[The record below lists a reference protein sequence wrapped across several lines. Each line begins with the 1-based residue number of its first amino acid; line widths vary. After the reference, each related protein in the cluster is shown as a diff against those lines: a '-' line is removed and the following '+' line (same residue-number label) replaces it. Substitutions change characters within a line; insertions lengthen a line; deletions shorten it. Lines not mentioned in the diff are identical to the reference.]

1 MVIRIV
7 LFIAVSGLLFSSCNF
22 STNTGS
28 SSVDSV
34 NNVLKTKYS
43 NGAPRAEIPYKNG
56 KRNGKAT
63 EFYLTG
69 KVFQETDY
77 VNGMKHGFARKYYED
92 GVLLQETPYDS
103 NRVNGIQK
111 KYRKDGMLASEAPYF
126 HGAECIGLKEYYLNG
141 TLKEEYPTI
150 NIHPEDYLY
159 SQEEYRLVLTMS
171 EKVKDVTYYE
181 GELTDDKYIGGKAK
195 KLTFSEDQPGRAR
208 LSFFVRQGESLKKIV
223 NIIARFKTVQGNYY
237 ITQRK
242 YNLSIRHR

>member
-1 MVIRIV
+1 MTIRFMMFV
-7 LFIAVSGLLFSSCNF
+7 AVSAPFLFSCN
-22 STNTGS
+22 SSNSGNS

-56 KRNGKAT
+56 KRNGKAI

-77 VNGMKHGFARKYYED
+77 INGMKHGFARKYYED
-92 GVLLQETPYDS
+92 AVLLQETPYDS
-103 NRVNGIQK
+103 NRVHGIQK
-111 KYRKDGMLASEAPYF
+111 KYRKDSMLASEAPYF
-126 HGAECIGLKEYYLNG
+126 HGAECVGLKEYFLNG

-150 NIHPEDYLY
+150 VIHPEDYLY
-159 SQEEYRLVLTMS
+159 SQEEYRLVFTMS
-171 EKVKDVTYYE
+171 EKLKDVTYYE
-181 GELTDDKYIGGKAK
+181 GDLTDDKYIGENTKEIS
-195 KLTFSEDQPGRAR
+195 FSEDQPGQAQ
-208 LSFFVRQGESLKKIV
+208 LSFFVRPGESLKKTV

-242 YNLSIRHR
+242 YNLSIRNR

>member
-1 MVIRIV
+1 MTIRFV
-7 LFIAVSGLLFSSCNF
+7 MLIAVSALFFTSCN
-22 STNTGS
+22 SSKSDNS

-92 GVLLQETPYDS
+92 GVLLQETSYDS
-103 NRVNGIQK
+103 NRVQGIQK

-126 HGAECIGLKEYYLNG
+126 HGAECIGLKEYFLNG

-150 NIHPEDYLY
+150 VIRPEDYLY
-159 SQEEYRLVLTMS
+159 SQKEYRLVLTMS
-171 EKVKDVTYYE
+171 EKLKDVTYYE
-181 GELTDDKYIGGKAK
+181 GDLTDDKYIGGNMKEIA
-195 KLTFSEDQPGRAR
+195 FSEDQPDQAQ
-208 LSFFVRQGESLKKIV
+208 LSFFVQPGESLKKTV
-223 NIIARFKTVQGNYY
+223 NIVAKFKTVQGNYY

-242 YNLSIRHR
+242 YNFSIRNR